1 MPEHTVVAMD
11 DLIRGHIE
19 VNTDTLDDKV
29 LWKRADQLPTYHL
42 ANIVDDHLMEITE
55 VIRGEEW
62 LPSLPLHR
70 MLYKAFGWED
80 TMPRFAHLSLLLKP
94 VGNGKLSK
102 RDGDKLGFPVFPLQW
117 TNAEGETS
125 HGYREDGYFPEAF
138 VNLLAMLGWN
148 PGDERELFSLDEL
161 VEAFSLEKVQKAGA
175 KFNPDKAKWYN
186 REYLRRKSDEELS
199 ELLVP
204 VLAGQGITVTE
215 TAASA
220 DYGKGVFS
228 RDYVCRAVTLVKER
242 ATFVKDL
249 WTAAECLFKAPDS
262 YAQKDADKFWKPEN
276 SALALQAARYLCDG
290 DFAFEKDIVGP
301 ALEEYIR
308 GNEWPMGKV
317 MNCLRLALT
326 GAASGLGIADILSFI
341 GKDEFRRRIE
351 AAAERLG

>member
-1 MPEHTVVAMD
+1 M
-11 DLIRGHIE
+11 
-19 VNTDTLDDKV
+19 
-29 LWKRADQLPTYHL
+29 
-42 ANIVDDHLMEITE
+42 
-55 VIRGEEW
+55 
-62 LPSLPLHR
+62 
-70 MLYKAFGWED
+70 
-80 TMPRFAHLSLLLKP
+80 
-94 VGNGKLSK
+94 
-102 RDGDKLGFPVFPLQW
+102 FPLQW

-186 REYLRRKSDEELS
+186 REYLRRKTDEELS

-204 VLAGQGITVTE
+204 VLAGQGITVSGE
-215 TAASA
+215 AGSA
-220 DYGKGVFS
+220 DFKKGVFPRGYV
-228 RDYVCRAVTLVKER
+228 RDAVTLVKER

-249 WTAAECLFKAPDS
+249 WTAATCLFKAPEA
-262 YAQKDADKFWKPEN
+262 YVQKDADKFWKPEN
-276 SALALQAARYLCDG
+276 SELALQAARYLCEAG
-290 DFAFEKDIVGP
+290 IPFEKELIGP

-326 GAASGLGIADILSFI
+326 GASSGLGIADILSFI